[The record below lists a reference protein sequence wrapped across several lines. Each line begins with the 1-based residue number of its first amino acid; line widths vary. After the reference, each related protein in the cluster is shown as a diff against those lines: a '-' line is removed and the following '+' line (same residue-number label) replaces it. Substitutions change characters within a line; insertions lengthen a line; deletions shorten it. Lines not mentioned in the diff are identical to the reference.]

1 MRGREPGVGPAPSPP
16 VTGRALA
23 LPASTDGAPVT
34 HDPFDVPLHDEELLA
49 EVQLMTDLII
59 AATDTSGVLTRAEV
73 DRLLGLPPR

>member
-1 MRGREPGVGPAPSPP
+1 M
-16 VTGRALA
+16 
-23 LPASTDGAPVT
+23 T